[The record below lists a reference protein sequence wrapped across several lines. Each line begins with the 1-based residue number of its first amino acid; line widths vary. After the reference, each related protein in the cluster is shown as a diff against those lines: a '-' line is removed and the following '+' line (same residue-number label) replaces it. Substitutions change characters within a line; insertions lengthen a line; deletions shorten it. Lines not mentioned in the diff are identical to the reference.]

1 MKIEDVE
8 DKELVFAND
17 VVTKMCLN
25 YPLCLV
31 GRINFLRIRV
41 LMDVN
46 MPFKRKKKIRR
57 EGGNAMIANFKYER
71 LRLLCYFCGLLGH
84 IEFLW

>member
-1 MKIEDVE
+1 MHFFRVSLACINMKIEDVE

-31 GRINFLRIRV
+31 GRFLTNKTI
-41 LMDVN
+41 
-46 MPFKRKKKIRR
+46 
-57 EGGNAMIANFKYER
+57 
-71 LRLLCYFCGLLGH
+71 
-84 IEFLW
+84 